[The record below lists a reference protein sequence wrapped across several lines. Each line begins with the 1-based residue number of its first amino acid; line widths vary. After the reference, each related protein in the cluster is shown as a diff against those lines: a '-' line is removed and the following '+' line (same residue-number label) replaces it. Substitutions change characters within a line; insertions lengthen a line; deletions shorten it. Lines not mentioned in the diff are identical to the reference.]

1 MTSTLPSNLCL
12 EYRAVGFSPYLLS
25 DLSFSFPL
33 KTIRIADFLANDP
46 RWTRSCFKDEGGKGR
61 SPVNHSSISAQC
73 GGHACAGAA
82 DSRLHSSRARNNHLR
97 PHSRAAASYTSRRFV
112 PAQPEGHGWEAVQE
126 MFLASRPRFVALAYS
141 ILRNKE
147 DAEDAV
153 QDAFLSA
160 YLHLRAFEGRS
171 AFTTWFT
178 RIVLNAA
185 LMIRRKRK
193 HPWIDSQR
201 ESSTSTDE
209 TPWTER
215 IPAAQP
221 DPEMMYAEEETLQ
234 LIDVLLGRM
243 SPLLRQAFT
252 MTYHQEMS
260 NEEAGALLGVT
271 TGTFKS
277 RLFRARRHL
286 LNQASRLLLAPI
298 RRAMDSTYPSGESAF
313 QALAPRFA
321 ESLPPEIAFL

>member
-1 MTSTLPSNLCL
+1 
-12 EYRAVGFSPYLLS
+12 
-25 DLSFSFPL
+25 
-33 KTIRIADFLANDP
+33 
-46 RWTRSCFKDEGGKGR
+46 
-61 SPVNHSSISAQC
+61 VNHSSISAQC

-82 DSRLHSSRARNNHLR
+82 HSRLQSSRARNKHLQ
-97 PHSRAAASYTSRRFV
+97 PHPRAAASYTSRRFV
-112 PAQPEGHGWEAVQE
+112 PAQPEGHEWGAVQE

-141 ILRNKE
+141 VLRNKE

-153 QDAFLSA
+153 QNAFLSA

-171 AFTTWFT
+171 ALTTWFT

-193 HPWIDSQR
+193 RSWNDSQQ
-201 ESSTSTDE
+201 ESSTTDD

-221 DPEMMYAEEETLQ
+221 DPEMMYAEEETRQ

-252 MTYHQEMS
+252 MTYYQELS
-260 NEEAGALLGVT
+260 NEEASALLGVT

-277 RLFRARRHL
+277 RLLRARRHL
-286 LNQASRLLLAPI
+286 MNRAAHSLLAPI
-298 RRAMDSTYPSGESAF
+298 RRGMDSPYPSRKSAL
-313 QALAPRFA
+313 QALAPRSA
-321 ESLPPEIAFL
+321 ESLSPEIAFS

>member
-1 MTSTLPSNLCL
+1 
-12 EYRAVGFSPYLLS
+12 
-25 DLSFSFPL
+25 
-33 KTIRIADFLANDP
+33 
-46 RWTRSCFKDEGGKGR
+46 
-61 SPVNHSSISAQC
+61 VNHSSISAPC
-73 GGHACAGAA
+73 GEHACAGAA
-82 DSRLHSSRARNNHLR
+82 DSRLHSSGARNNHLR
-97 PHSRAAASYTSRRFV
+97 PHSRSAASYTSRRFV
-112 PAQPEGHGWEAVQE
+112 PAQPEGHEWETVQE
-126 MFLASRPRFVALAYS
+126 MFLASRPRFVGMAYS

-147 DAEDAV
+147 DAEDAI
-153 QDAFLSA
+153 QDALLSA
-160 YLHLRAFEGRS
+160 CLHLRAFEGRS

-193 HPWIDSQR
+193 RSWNDSQR
-201 ESSTSTDE
+201 ESSTMDD

-221 DPEMMYAEEETLQ
+221 DPEMMYAQEETLQ
-234 LIDVLLGRM
+234 LIDVLLLRM

-252 MTYHQEMS
+252 MTYYQEMS

-286 LNQASRLLLAPI
+286 TNQASRLLLAPI
-298 RRAMDSTYPSGESAF
+298 RREMGSPYPARESAF
-313 QALAPRFA
+313 QALAPRSA
-321 ESLPPEIAFL
+321 ESLSPEIAFS

>member
-1 MTSTLPSNLCL
+1 M
-12 EYRAVGFSPYLLS
+12 R
-25 DLSFSFPL
+25 
-33 KTIRIADFLANDP
+33 
-46 RWTRSCFKDEGGKGR
+46 KGR
-61 SPVNHSSISAQC
+61 SPVNHSSVSAQC

-82 DSRLHSSRARNNHLR
+82 GSRLHSSRARNNHLR
-97 PHSRAAASYTSRRFV
+97 PHSRATASYTSRRFV
-112 PAQPEGHGWEAVQE
+112 PAQPEGHEWEAVQE
-126 MFLASRPRFVALAYS
+126 MLLASRPRFVALAYS

-160 YLHLRAFEGRS
+160 YLHLRAFAGRS
-171 AFTTWFT
+171 AFNTWLT

-193 HPWIDSQR
+193 SLWTDSQR
-201 ESSTSTDE
+201 ESSTMGD

-252 MTYHQEMS
+252 MTYYQEMS
-260 NEEAGALLGVT
+260 NDEAVVLLGVT

-286 LNQASRLLLAPI
+286 MNHAKRCLLAPV
-298 RRAMDSTYPSGESAF
+298 RRAMDSPYPSRKNAF
-313 QALAPRFA
+313 QALAPRSA
-321 ESLPPEIAFL
+321 ESLSPEIAFS

>member
-1 MTSTLPSNLCL
+1 M
-12 EYRAVGFSPYLLS
+12 
-25 DLSFSFPL
+25 
-33 KTIRIADFLANDP
+33 
-46 RWTRSCFKDEGGKGR
+46 
-61 SPVNHSSISAQC
+61 NHSSIFPQC

-82 DSRLHSSRARNNHLR
+82 DSRLHSSRARNNLR
-97 PHSRAAASYTSRRFV
+97 PHSRAAASYPSRRFV
-112 PAQPEGHGWEAVQE
+112 PAQPEGHEWEAVQQL
-126 MFLASRPRFVALAYS
+126 FLASRPRFVALAYS

-185 LMIRRKRK
+185 LMVRRKRK
-193 HPWIDSQR
+193 SLWTDSQQ
-201 ESSTSTDE
+201 ESSTTDD

-252 MTYHQEMS
+252 MMYYQEMS

-286 LNQASRLLLAPI
+286 MNQASRLLLAPI
-298 RRAMDSTYPSGESAF
+298 RRAMDSSYPSRESAF
-313 QALAPRFA
+313 QALAPRSA
-321 ESLPPEIAFL
+321 ASLSPEIAFL

>member
-1 MTSTLPSNLCL
+1 
-12 EYRAVGFSPYLLS
+12 
-25 DLSFSFPL
+25 
-33 KTIRIADFLANDP
+33 
-46 RWTRSCFKDEGGKGR
+46 
-61 SPVNHSSISAQC
+61 VNHPSISAQC
-73 GGHACAGAA
+73 GGQACAGAA

-97 PHSRAAASYTSRRFV
+97 PHARAAASYTSRRFV
-112 PAQPEGHGWEAVQE
+112 PAQPEGEWEAVLE

-153 QDAFLSA
+153 QDALLSA

-193 HPWIDSQR
+193 PSWNDSQR
-201 ESSTSTDE
+201 ESSTTDD

-215 IPAAQP
+215 IPAAQL

-234 LIDVLLGRM
+234 LIDVLLRRM

-252 MTYHQEMS
+252 MTYYQEMS

-286 LNQASRLLLAPI
+286 MNHAARSLLAPV
-298 RRAMDSTYPSGESAF
+298 RREMDSPYPSSKSAF
-313 QALAPRFA
+313 QTLAPRSA
-321 ESLPPEIAFL
+321 ESLSPEIAFS

>member
-1 MTSTLPSNLCL
+1 M
-12 EYRAVGFSPYLLS
+12 
-25 DLSFSFPL
+25 
-33 KTIRIADFLANDP
+33 
-46 RWTRSCFKDEGGKGR
+46 
-61 SPVNHSSISAQC
+61 NHSSISAQC
-73 GGHACAGAA
+73 GGQACAGAA
-82 DSRLHSSRARNNHLR
+82 DRRLHSSRARDNHLR
-97 PHSRAAASYTSRRFV
+97 LHSRAAASCTSRRFV
-112 PAQPEGHGWEAVQE
+112 PAQPEGHEWEAVQE
-126 MFLASRPRFVALAYS
+126 LFLASRPRFVALAYS

-153 QDAFLSA
+153 QDALLSA

-171 AFTTWFT
+171 AFRTWFT

-193 HPWIDSQR
+193 SLWTDSER
-201 ESSTSTDE
+201 ESSTTDD

-243 SPLLRQAFT
+243 SPVLRQAFT
-252 MTYHQEMS
+252 MTYYQEMS
-260 NEEAGALLGVT
+260 NQEAGALLGVT

-277 RLFRARRHL
+277 RLFRARRQL
-286 LNQASRLLLAPI
+286 MNQASRLLLAPI
-298 RRAMDSTYPSGESAF
+298 RRATDSPYFSRESAF
-313 QALAPRFA
+313 QALAPRSA
-321 ESLPPEIAFL
+321 ESLSPEIAFS